1 MTRFISSDADA
12 LAADVAHIP
21 MGRWGR
27 GEEMAALAVSLASTA
42 GAYMTG
48 AIIPIDGGFHL

>member
-1 MTRFISSDADA
+1 MTRFIAQDDDA
-12 LAADVAHIP
+12 LAADVALIP
-21 MGRWGR
+21 MQRWGR
-27 GEEMAALAVSLASTA
+27 EEEMSALAIALAGTA